1 MSVTLILDD
10 GLARVDAVLPKGMKF
25 TEVTEKSM
33 LINGII
39 TPLESEL
46 EAPGSHSFHLF
57 LDKKP
62 VARLTFNLSGFH
74 ITRYPSL
81 DDDRCYHPISVT
93 VATGPLGGLL

>member
-39 TPLESEL
+39 TPLE
-46 EAPGSHSFHLF
+46 
-57 LDKKP
+57 
-62 VARLTFNLSGFH
+62 LSLIH
-74 ITRYPSL
+74 I
-81 DDDRCYHPISVT
+81 
-93 VATGPLGGLL
+93 